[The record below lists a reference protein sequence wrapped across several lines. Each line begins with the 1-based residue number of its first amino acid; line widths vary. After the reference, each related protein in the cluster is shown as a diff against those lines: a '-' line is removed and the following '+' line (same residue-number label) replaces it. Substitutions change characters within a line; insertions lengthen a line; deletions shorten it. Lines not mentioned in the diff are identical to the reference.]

1 MPLDFCSKVHIH
13 TYQAYVKSRKI
24 ELIIALAT
32 SQEEKWIPLVV
43 FQGKKLEF
51 NAFIQWN
58 QFNLLV

>member
-1 MPLDFCSKVHIH
+1 MSLDFCSKVH
-13 TYQAYVKSRKI
+13 TYRAYVKSRKI

-32 SQEEKWIPLVV
+32 SQEEKWIPLVA

>member
-51 NAFIQWN
+51 NAFIQ
-58 QFNLLV
+58 